1 MVKKTRRTAGR
12 LTNLEAG
19 MFLWVQLVLDILL
32 EQHSITDLRDTL
44 EELPTEL
51 LGVLVT
57 FTIYSHIRC

>member
-1 MVKKTRRTAGR
+1 
-12 LTNLEAG
+12 

-57 FTIYSHIRC
+57 FTIYFHVRC